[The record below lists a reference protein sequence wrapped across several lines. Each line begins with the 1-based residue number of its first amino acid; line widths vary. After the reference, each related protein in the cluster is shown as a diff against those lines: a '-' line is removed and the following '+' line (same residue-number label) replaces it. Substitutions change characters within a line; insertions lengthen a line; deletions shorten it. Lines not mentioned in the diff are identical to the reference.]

1 MMQRP
6 YSKAVV
12 SAKAERYL
20 RQHHPWVYNTDILLA
35 PESAVN
41 GDLVDVVTE
50 KGRWM
55 GTGFYNSNSKLAL
68 RVVSRNTNDR
78 FDRAFWQRRVRY
90 ALQYRKTVM
99 PGEDFRCCR
108 LIHGEADGFPGL
120 TVDRYGEIL
129 VAQCQCL
136 GLDRIKQEIYDALLA
151 QLRDAGESIQGLYE
165 RNDGPL
171 RAKEGLPSEKG
182 FYAGTGSGSCLIREN
197 GLELLVDY
205 ENGQKTGY
213 FLDQKRNRQAVAR
226 LAAGRSVLD
235 CFAHTGGFGLNCAA
249 AGAKRVVC
257 VDVSQAALDTA
268 GKNAAL
274 NHLHPEFLCQDVFV
288 LLDSLSL
295 GNAKPFDLIILDPP
309 AFTKSR
315 GTLRSALRGYRE
327 INRKAMR
334 LLPRGGYLATCSCSH
349 FVTDALF
356 CEMLRAA
363 AMDADVT
370 LKQVEAQQQSPDHP
384 IDWDVPETSYLKF
397 YIFQVC

>member
-1 MMQRP
+1 MQRP

-136 GLDRIKQEIYDALLA
+136 GLDRIKQEIYDALLS

-182 FYAGTGSGSCLIREN
+182 FYAGNGSGSCLIREN

-363 AMDADVT
+363 ATDADVT
-370 LKQVEAQQQSPDHP
+370 LKQVEARQQSPDHP

>member
-136 GLDRIKQEIYDALLA
+136 GLDRIKQEIYDALLS

-370 LKQVEAQQQSPDHP
+370 LKQVEARQQSPDHP

>member
-1 MMQRP
+1 MQRP

-295 GNAKPFDLIILDPP
+295 GNANLS
-309 AFTKSR
+309 T
-315 GTLRSALRGYRE
+315 
-327 INRKAMR
+327 
-334 LLPRGGYLATCSCSH
+334 
-349 FVTDALF
+349 
-356 CEMLRAA
+356 
-363 AMDADVT
+363 
-370 LKQVEAQQQSPDHP
+370 
-384 IDWDVPETSYLKF
+384 
-397 YIFQVC
+397 

>member
-1 MMQRP
+1 MQRP

-370 LKQVEAQQQSPDHP
+370 LKQVEARQQSPDHP

>member
-1 MMQRP
+1 MQRP

-35 PESAVN
+35 PESAVH

-334 LLPRGGYLATCSCSH
+334 ILPRGGYLATCSCSH

-370 LKQVEAQQQSPDHP
+370 LKQVEARQQSPDHP

>member
-370 LKQVEAQQQSPDHP
+370 LKQVEARQQSPDHP